1 MIWPN
6 IHRYLWESVCT
17 FDRAS
22 STANTNMHPLANIV
36 QTDSKHWL
44 FCTSVI
50 SLRTSNYDSHA
61 ENWPSCYEISKHPVD
76 MHISPFVVDILNRF
90 WQPKQKGPKSLT
102 KYQKGLQMNAFVVNA
117 KSCEW
122 GRQFCFS
129 SLLYFLVFDQIWHNE
144 WDLCFLFLGPGI
156 IYSLLTTWVGICCL

>member
-1 MIWPN
+1 MFLPITNSVFARALRWRCLASPRPNIHRWESVWPNIQRYLWQLVWAN

-22 STANTNMHPLANIV
+22 YTANTNMHPLANIA

-50 SLRTSNYDSHA
+50 SERTSNYDSHA

-76 MHISPFVVDILNRF
+76 MHIKCIS
-90 WQPKQKGPKSLT
+90 
-102 KYQKGLQMNAFVVNA
+102 
-117 KSCEW
+117 
-122 GRQFCFS
+122 
-129 SLLYFLVFDQIWHNE
+129 
-144 WDLCFLFLGPGI
+144 
-156 IYSLLTTWVGICCL
+156 ICCWHFKQILATKTKRTKIINKISKRPTNECICC

>member
-1 MIWPN
+1 MCENLFQQILTDICENLIWPN

-22 STANTNMHPLANIV
+22 YTANTNMHPLANIA

-50 SLRTSNYDSHA
+50 SERTSNYDSHA

-76 MHISPFVVDILNRF
+76 MHIKCISICCWHFKQILA
-90 WQPKQKGPKSLT
+90 T
-102 KYQKGLQMNAFVVNA
+102 KTKRTKIINKISKRPTNECIFVNA
-117 KSCEW
+117 KSGEW

-129 SLLYFLVFDQIWHNE
+129 SLLDFSVFDQILHMNE
-144 WDLCFLFLGPGI
+144 IFVSCF
-156 IYSLLTTWVGICCL
+156 